1 MASTHSKV
9 AQWQYDLLPHIVDR
23 VARDAPD
30 TLYGLWPI
38 SSMSYEEGYQTITYS
53 QLANAVNGL
62 AWWLAEHLGLGKGD
76 VVVYVGPNDLR
87 LTALL
92 LAAIK
97 TNYIIFF
104 SSPRNS
110 PAAHKALLETLKC
123 KTLVTISPTP
133 PPALAILEVAQPQ
146 KLTVPEVDELVGKV
160 YEHYK
165 CDRTYEKNGRDP
177 IWAIHTSGST
187 GFPKPIIWTSEAIA
201 RHHNGT
207 DIAPPEG
214 VRSLDHFER
223 GKRVLTT
230 LPPFHGAGL
239 GQYIF
244 WGIPFGTT
252 PIAPLSAAIPTALG
266 LVEALKQAPADI
278 ALLVP
283 SVVAEL
289 AEDPVSLEYVAA
301 NIKLLVYLG
310 GDLPQ
315 SIGDRVATKVPLRCQ
330 YGCSEIGFAHQL
342 WPTELGPLDWKYI
355 RFHPC
360 TGAVFEETVDGTY
373 ELVFKRHH
381 QDSFSPLFPLPLLE
395 TQSIWS
401 ISNQEHLDEFRT
413 RDLWEPHPAVPDA
426 WRWVAR
432 TDDIIVFLNGE
443 KTNPVTMEQSVVAS
457 NSGLLVGAIVVGA
470 QRFQAALLVEP
481 APTLKIENTA
491 DEAALIERI
500 WPSIEEANSIAPAHA
515 RIEKSMVLIGDP
527 KRPLIRAAKGTIQR
541 AVSLAQYSAELD
553 KLYAAADAAEGDND
567 IMADEVYIPLD
578 RETIMRRIRKTVLST
593 TGWQNIEDST
603 GFFDSGMDSLQV
615 LRTIRALR
623 GALGASHLA
632 LSTMY
637 HNPSIARLA
646 EAILSQKSSN
656 SDRDIMQSLLGT
668 YSGLMQQIKP
678 TTNIN
683 VAADDNTDVILTGST
698 GTLGT
703 QILRALLD
711 RPGMGHIYCLNRGSD
726 GGSVVQRKRFEAAGI
741 SGGRLDDRV
750 TFLQAD
756 LAQPLLGLEKDKYET
771 LRSRVGFIIHNAWPV
786 NFNLDLLAFRPQ
798 LAGLVN
804 LFVLSN
810 AAAAPGGKKKMKLLF
825 VSSVGVVLEGPS
837 ESAPEALIELPEK
850 QDSNGGNSYGY
861 SKSKLLAEH
870 LCDIAARHLNT
881 SVLIARVGQVAGA
894 INHKGVWNPA
904 EWLPSLVMSS
914 QHLGCLPDN
923 LGPRFSAVDWVPVD
937 ALADVVVDL
946 VTHHPS
952 NSKGEGDIAT
962 ESAEGARVRNIRN
975 PAVVKWEDV
984 LPTIKEGI
992 DSGGTIEVVS
1002 AGDWLDRLEKSVE
1015 ATTTATDDAGAIA
1028 ANPGVKLIEFYKNS
1042 VWSVSAGPAITETAL
1057 MAIEKTLDA
1066 SPTLRDL
1073 PPVSKA
1079 WMHKWVDEWLA
1090 TAAAGREV

>member
-1 MASTHSKV
+1 MASTHSEV
-9 AQWQYDLLPHIVDR
+9 ARWQYDLLPHIVDR
-23 VARDAPD
+23 VASDAPE
-30 TLYGLWPI
+30 TPYGLWPI
-38 SSMSYEEGYQTITYS
+38 SSVSYEEGYQTITYS
-53 QLANAVNGL
+53 QLANVVNGL
-62 AWWLAEHLGLGKGD
+62 AWWLAEHLGLGQGD

-97 TNYIIFF
+97 TNYVIFF
-104 SSPRNS
+104 TSPRNS
-110 PAAHKALLETLKC
+110 PAAHKALLETLEC
-123 KTLVTISPTP
+123 KTLVTISPA
-133 PPALAILEVAQPQ
+133 PPAALTILEVAQPQ
-146 KLTVPEVDELVGKV
+146 KLTIPEVDELVSKV

-165 CDRTYEKNGRDP
+165 CDRTYEKNGKDP
-177 IWAIHTSGST
+177 VWAIHTSGST

-207 DIAPPEG
+207 DTAPPEG
-214 VRSLDHFER
+214 ERSLDHFER

-239 GQYIF
+239 GQYVF
-244 WGIPFGTT
+244 WAIPFGSM

-330 YGCSEIGFAHQL
+330 YGSSEVGFAQQL

-373 ELVFKRHH
+373 ELVFKQH
-381 QDSFSPLFPLPLLE
+381 QQGSSSPLSPLPLLE

-401 ISNQEHLDEFRT
+401 IPNQEHLTEFRT
-413 RDLWEPHPAVPDA
+413 RDLWEPHPVVYDA

-432 TDDIIVFLNGE
+432 TDDIIIFLNGE
-443 KTNPVTMEQSVVAS
+443 KTNPVTMEQGVVAS
-457 NSGLLVGAIVVGA
+457 NPGLLVGAIVVGA

-515 RIEKSMVLIGDP
+515 RVEKSMVLVGDP

-541 AVSLAQYSAELD
+541 AASLAQYSAELD
-553 KLYAAADAAEGDND
+553 NLYAAANAAEDDND

-578 RETIMRRIRKTVLST
+578 RETMTRRIREVVLST
-593 TGWQNIEDST
+593 TGWQNVDDST
-603 GFFDSGMDSLQV
+603 GFFDSGMDSLQ
-615 LRTIRALR
+615 ALR
-623 GALGASHLA
+623 ITQALRRALGASHLA
-632 LSTMY
+632 LSTLY
-637 HNPSIARLA
+637 HNPSIARLV
-646 EAILSQKSSN
+646 EAILSQTRN
-656 SDRDIMQSLLGT
+656 ADSDHMQSLLGT
-668 YSGLMQQIKP
+668 YSGLIKQLKP
-678 TTNIN
+678 TKNN
-683 VAADDNTDVILTGST
+683 VATAGDNTDVVLTGST

-711 RPGMGHIYCLNRGSD
+711 RPGVGHIYCLNRGAD
-726 GGSVVQRKRFEAAGI
+726 GGGAAQRKRFVAAGL

-756 LAQPLLGLEKDKYET
+756 LAQPLLGLAEGQYET
-771 LRSRVGFIIHNAWPV
+771 LRSRVGLIIHNAWPV

-804 LFVLSN
+804 LFALSD
-810 AAAAPGGKKKMKLLF
+810 AAAAVSGGGKMKFLF
-825 VSSVGVVLEGPS
+825 VSSVGVILAGTAEN
-837 ESAPEALIELPEK
+837 APEALVEWPEK
-850 QDSNGGNSYGY
+850 QDGGSSNGYA
-861 SKSKLLAEH
+861 KSKLLAEH
-870 LCDIAARHLNT
+870 LCDVAARHLDT
-881 SVLIARVGQVAGA
+881 SVLVARVGQVAGA
-894 INHKGVWNPA
+894 IHHRGVWNPA

-914 QHLGCLPDN
+914 RHLGCLPDN

-946 VTHHPS
+946 VMFHPS
-952 NSKGEGDIAT
+952 NSNSGEDVARE
-962 ESAEGARVRNIRN
+962 ESAEGAAIRNIRN
-975 PAVVKWEDV
+975 PAVVNWEDV
-984 LPTIKEGI
+984 LPAIKEGI
-992 DSGGTIEVVS
+992 EGHGTIEVVS
-1002 AGDWLDRLEKSVE
+1002 ASAWLHRLEKSIE
-1015 ATTTATDDAGAIA
+1015 ATTAAADNAKAVA
-1028 ANPGVKLIEFYKNS
+1028 ANPAVKLIEFYKNS
-1042 VWSVSAGPAITETAL
+1042 VWNVSAGPVGSETAS

-1079 WMHKWVDEWLA
+1079 WVRKWVDEWLA
-1090 TAAAGREV
+1090 TAVGTEV

>member
-1 MASTHSKV
+1 MASTHSQV
-9 AQWQYDLLPHIVDR
+9 AHWQYDLLPHIVDR

-30 TLYGLWPI
+30 TPYGLWLI

-62 AWWLAEHLGLGKGD
+62 AWWFAEHLGPGQGD
-76 VVVYVGPNDLR
+76 VVVYIGPNDLR

-92 LAAIK
+92 LATIK
-97 TNYIIFF
+97 TNYVIFF

-123 KTLVTISPTP
+123 KTLVTISPAP
-133 PPALAILEVAQPQ
+133 PPALAILEVVQPQ
-146 KLTVPEVDELVGKV
+146 KLTIPEVDELVGKV

-187 GFPKPIIWTSEAIA
+187 GFPKPIIGTSEAIA

-207 DIAPPEG
+207 DTAPPEG

-223 GKRVLTT
+223 GRRMLTT

-244 WGIPFGTT
+244 WGIPFGST
-252 PIAPLSAAIPTALG
+252 PIAPLSATIPTAVG
-266 LVEALKQAPADI
+266 LVEALKKAPADI
-278 ALLVP
+278 ALVVP

-289 AEDPVSLEYVAA
+289 AEDLVSLEYVAA
-301 NIKLLVYLG
+301 SIKLLVYLG

-315 SIGDRVATKVPLRCQ
+315 SVGDRVATKVPLRCQ

-373 ELVFKRHH
+373 ELVFKRHQ
-381 QDSFSPLFPLPLLE
+381 QDSSLLK

-401 ISNQEHLDEFRT
+401 ILNQERLAEFRT

-457 NSGLLVGAIVVGA
+457 NPGLLVGAIVVGA

-481 APTLKIENTA
+481 PPTLKIENTA

-515 RIEKSMVLIGDP
+515 YIEKSKVLIGDP

-541 AVSLAQYSAELD
+541 AVSLAQYSAEID

-567 IMADEVYIPLD
+567 IMADEMHIPLD
-578 RETIMRRIRKTVLST
+578 RGLIMRRIREAVLFP
-593 TGWQNIEDST
+593 TGWQHIEDST
-603 GFFDSGMDSLQV
+603 GFFDSGMDLLQA
-615 LRTIRALR
+615 LRIIHTLR

-632 LSTMY
+632 LSTLY
-637 HNPSIARLA
+637 QNPSIARLA
-646 EAILSQKSSN
+646 EAILSQKSSDGN
-656 SDRDIMQSLLGT
+656 PGLMQSLLGT
-668 YSGLMQQIKP
+668 YSGLIQQIKP
-678 TTNIN
+678 TNNGIT
-683 VAADDNTDVILTGST
+683 AAANTDVILTGST

-711 RPGMGHIYCLNRGSD
+711 RPGVGHIYCLNRGAD
-726 GGSVVQRKRFEAAGI
+726 GGYAVQHKRFGAAGI
-741 SGGRLDDRV
+741 SGGRLDNRV
-750 TFLQAD
+750 TFLQVD
-756 LAQPLLGLEKDKYET
+756 LAQPFLNLEKDKYET
-771 LRSRVGFIIHNAWPV
+771 LRSRVGVVIHNAWPV
-786 NFNLDLLAFRPQ
+786 NFNLDLLAFRRQ

-804 LFVLSN
+804 LFALSN
-810 AAAAPGGKKKMKLLF
+810 AAAASEEKKNVKFLF
-825 VSSVGVVLEGPS
+825 VSSVGVVVDGTS
-837 ESAPEALIELPEK
+837 GNAPEALVELPRK
-850 QDSNGGNSYGY
+850 QDGSSSSNGY

-870 LCDIAARHLNT
+870 LCDVAARHLNT
-881 SVLIARVGQVAGA
+881 SAPVARVGQVAGA

-914 QHLGCLPDN
+914 RHLGCLPDN
-923 LGPRFSAVDWVPVD
+923 LGPRFSTIDWVPVD

-946 VTHHPS
+946 MTHHPRNS
-952 NSKGEGDIAT
+952 NDGGDVAK
-962 ESAEGARVRNIRN
+962 EPAEGAWVRNIRN
-975 PAVVKWEDV
+975 PAVVNWEDV
-984 LPTIKEGI
+984 LPAIKEGI
-992 DSGGTIEVVS
+992 EGRGTIDVVPAS
-1002 AGDWLDRLEKSVE
+1002 AWLHRLEMSVE
-1015 ATTTATDDAGAIA
+1015 ATTADDADAIA
-1028 ANPGVKLIEFYKNS
+1028 ANPAVKLIEFYNNS
-1042 VWSVSAGPAITETAL
+1042 VWNVSVGPASSETAP

-1073 PPVSKA
+1073 PPVSRA
-1079 WMHKWVDEWLA
+1079 WMRKWVDEWLA
-1090 TAAAGREV
+1090 TVAVREV

>member
-1 MASTHSKV
+1 MASTHFRV
-9 AQWQYDLLPHIVDR
+9 PQWQYDLLPHIVDR

-30 TLYGLWPI
+30 TPYGLWPI

-62 AWWLAEHLGLGKGD
+62 AWWLAKALGPGQGD

-97 TNYIIFF
+97 TNYVIFF

-110 PAAHKALLETLKC
+110 PAAHKALLESLKC
-123 KTLVTISPTP
+123 KTLVTISPAP
-133 PPALAILEVAQPQ
+133 PPALTILEVAQLQ
-146 KLTVPEVDELVGKV
+146 KLTIPEVDELVSKV

-207 DIAPPEG
+207 DTAPPEG

-230 LPPFHGAGL
+230 LPPFHQGAGL

-244 WGIPFGTT
+244 WGIPFGST

-373 ELVFKRHH
+373 ELVFKRHR
-381 QDSFSPLFPLPLLE
+381 QDSSSPSSSLPLLE
-395 TQSIWS
+395 TQSMWS
-401 ISNQEHLDEFRT
+401 ISNQEHLTEFRT

-443 KTNPVTMEQSVVAS
+443 KTNPVTMEQGVVAS
-457 NSGLLVGAIVVGA
+457 NPGLLVGAIVVGA
-470 QRFQAALLVEP
+470 QRFQAALLVEL

-500 WPSIEEANSIAPAHA
+500 WPSIEEANSLAPAHA
-515 RIEKSMVLIGDP
+515 RVEKSMVLIGDP

-541 AVSLAQYSAELD
+541 AVSLAQYTAEID
-553 KLYAAADAAEGDND
+553 KLYAAADSAEGEND
-567 IMADEVYIPLD
+567 TMADEMHILLD
-578 RETIMRRIRKTVLST
+578 KGAITQRIRETVLAT

-603 GFFDSGMDSLQV
+603 GFFDNGMDSLQA
-615 LRTIRALR
+615 LRIIRALR
-623 GALGASHLA
+623 GALRASHLA
-632 LSTMY
+632 LSTLY

-646 EAILSQKSSN
+646 EAILSKKTSN
-656 SDRDIMQSLLGT
+656 GNDNLMRSLLGT
-668 YSGLMQQIKP
+668 YSGLIQQIKAP
-678 TTNIN
+678 T
-683 VAADDNTDVILTGST
+683 DNGTTANDSTDVILTGST

-711 RPGMGHIYCLNRGSD
+711 RPGLGHIYCLNRGAD
-726 GGSVVQRKRFEAAGI
+726 GGGAVQRKRFEVAGI
-741 SGGRLDDRV
+741 PGGRLDDRV

-756 LAQPLLGLEKDKYET
+756 LAQPFLGLKEDNYET
-771 LRSRVGFIIHNAWPV
+771 LRSRVGLIIHNAWPV
-786 NFNLDLLAFRPQ
+786 NFNMDLLAFRPQ

-804 LFVLSN
+804 LFALSN
-810 AAAAPGGKKKMKLLF
+810 AASTPEGKKKMKFLF
-825 VSSVGVVLEGPS
+825 VSSVGVVIDRTSGN
-837 ESAPEALIELPEK
+837 APETLVEVLKK
-850 QDSNGGNSYGY
+850 QDGSSSNGY
-861 SKSKLLAEH
+861 SISKLLAEH

-881 SVLIARVGQVAGA
+881 PVLVARVGQVAGA
-894 INHKGVWNPA
+894 ISYKGAWNPA

-914 QHLGCLPDN
+914 RHLGCLPDN

-937 ALADVVVDL
+937 TLADVVVDL
-946 VTHHPS
+946 VTHHRS
-952 NSKGEGDIAT
+952 NDNGGDVAK
-962 ESAEGARVRNIRN
+962 EPGARIRNIRN
-975 PAVVKWEDV
+975 PTVVNWENV
-984 LPTIKEGI
+984 LPAIKEGI
-992 DSGGTIEVVS
+992 EDHGTIEVVS
-1002 AGDWLDRLEKSVE
+1002 ADVWLHRLEKSVE
-1015 ATTTATDDAGAIA
+1015 ASTDDAGTIS
-1028 ANPGVKLIEFYKNS
+1028 ANPAVKLIEFYKNS
-1042 VWSVSAGPAITETAL
+1042 VWNVITGPVNLETAP
-1057 MAIEKTLDA
+1057 MAIKKTLDA
-1066 SPTLRDL
+1066 SATLKNLR
-1073 PPVSKA
+1073 PVNRA
-1079 WMHKWVDEWLA
+1079 WMLKWVNEWLDI
-1090 TAAAGREV
+1090 TERKDI